1 VLIDLIEI
9 DHVSEALIEN
19 SNFFTFLLKI
29 SFKPEPFS
37 RAKLST
43 AIGKPKDGWK
53 SRTSKWRANQLQ
65 LRQNNAK
72 IDIFLGKES
81 FEETS

>member
-1 VLIDLIEI
+1 VLTELIEI
-9 DHVSEALIEN
+9 DHVSKALIEN
-19 SNFFTFLLKI
+19 SNFITFLLKI
-29 SFKPEPFS
+29 SFKAEPFS
-37 RAKLST
+37 WSKLST

-53 SRTSKWRANQLQ
+53 SRTDKLRANQLR